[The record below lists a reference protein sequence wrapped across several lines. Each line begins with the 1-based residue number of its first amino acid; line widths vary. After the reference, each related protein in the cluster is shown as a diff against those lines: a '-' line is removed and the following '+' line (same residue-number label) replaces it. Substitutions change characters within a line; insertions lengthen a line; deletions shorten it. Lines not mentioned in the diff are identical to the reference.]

1 MAKRKPNKNNA
12 GSGSNGKAKTLNNS
26 IPPTPSA
33 ESGPPSPGGA
43 NAQAKGKN
51 KNNNGADGA
60 GAGGRNGTANDSS
73 ISIPL
78 TPSRS
83 NELVPVSPVA
93 ANATT
98 TNQRASSQEPQSG
111 FVSPPLFQT
120 PPTSPSSPA
129 IDARLLEDLL
139 LPDPMVPLA
148 TQEQATEAEIQHTP
162 VAEVVSGDA
171 NDTSEPRLNAKSET
185 PLPAADAAQDAQTP
199 TPKTQTGPEQD
210 LVPIQNASEE
220 QQPIVNDSPAEK
232 EDMKIDP
239 PLEAET
245 ETDES
250 GANKFLA
257 VDHGVGSGQDE
268 GVPQDAQ
275 PTASESHPSP
285 GTDELPVVGPQGF
298 YIDLVLPTT
307 PTGELSTLEY
317 EEDGKIDLGLEME
330 NQGDASGGDKTQ
342 VDEHVVGATG
352 DGGVFQTAGLA
363 SEAGADALPPADLQV
378 EGSHPAKLLA
388 PTDPAGITDTINETQ
403 VEPKTIAEDSN
414 VASVTQSPAAE
425 DESETTPTVVVTL
438 ATPTQEGPDP
448 DAALPA
454 APTSPTDPQPL
465 VQKPEVIAKADP
477 PSGVSNIQDDLSGTE
492 ELDAKA
498 SAGPIPPADPQT
510 PVREPEAEADPSA
523 IVSSAQADP
532 SGADVVEQDDL
543 PPSPPQ
549 TDIGVEDIVTQ
560 FQDLETS
567 ADHVQADLPQSRE
580 SEARAEESK
589 TPVQATQIPTPEASP
604 DTERAEGRVEVG
616 LKAESPL
623 LDDATTTDSGSGEGA
638 LSEDEST
645 HASAEHP
652 ATTEA
657 TSEAETMPEA
667 PEEDTEEELDLSEE
681 TTAAQAFSPTST
693 PVKPTEIQTPPS
705 PASTAPPSSQP
716 SPPTAVAPLPP
727 ISAQDIASGN
737 QDIIAIANLFATM
750 KKTVV
755 SMKTAFDR
763 IGTQAERMVSY
774 SLDVHTAEQVCLC
787 QVLIDANF

>member
-1 MAKRKPNKNNA
+1 MAKKKTTKNNA
-12 GSGSNGKAKTLNNS
+12 GGGSIGKAKTLNNS

-43 NAQAKGKN
+43 NAQANGKN
-51 KNNNGADGA
+51 KNKNKNNS

-78 TPSRS
+78 TPSSS
-83 NELVPVSPVA
+83 NEVVQVSPVA
-93 ANATT
+93 TNATT

-111 FVSPPLFQT
+111 FVSPPFFQT

-139 LPDPMVPLA
+139 LPDPIVPLT

-162 VAEVVSGDA
+162 VAEVVSGDE
-171 NDTSEPRLNAKSET
+171 NDTSDPQLHANSET
-185 PLPAADAAQDAQTP
+185 PLPAADAVQEAQTP
-199 TPKTQTGPEQD
+199 TPKTETGPEQD
-210 LVPIQNASEE
+210 LVPIQNVSEE
-220 QQPIVNDSPAEK
+220 QQPIVNDSLADK
-232 EDMKIDP
+232 EDKKIDP

-250 GANKFLA
+250 GANTILA

-275 PTASESHPSP
+275 PTASHPSP

-298 YIDLVLPTT
+298 YIDLTT
-307 PTGELSTLEY
+307 PTGELSSLEY
-317 EEDGKIDLGLEME
+317 EEDGKIDLGLETE

-342 VDEHVVGATG
+342 VDEHVAGATG
-352 DGGVFQTAGLA
+352 DGGVFQTTELA
-363 SEAGADALPPADLQV
+363 SEAEEDALPPADSQV
-378 EGSHPAKLLA
+378 EESDPGPKLTA
-388 PTDPAGITDTINETQ
+388 PTDPAGITDTITVTQ
-403 VEPKTIAEDSN
+403 VEPKTIVEDLSM
-414 VASVTQSPAAE
+414 ASDTQSPAAE
-425 DESETTPTVVVTL
+425 DNSETTPTVVVTL
-438 ATPTQEGPDP
+438 ATPTQEGTEPDV
-448 DAALPA
+448 ALLV
-454 APTSPTDPQPL
+454 APTPPADSRPL
-465 VQKPEVIAKADP
+465 VQDPEVVAKADP
-477 PSGVSNIQDDLSGTE
+477 PSSVSNIQDDFSGIE
-492 ELDAKA
+492 EGDAEA
-498 SAGPIPPADPQT
+498 SSSAEPIPPADSQT
-510 PVREPEAEADPSA
+510 PVREPEPEPDSSA

-532 SGADVVEQDDL
+532 SVADVVGQDDL

-560 FQDLETS
+560 VQDLETS
-567 ADHVQADLPQSRE
+567 ADRVQPDIPQSRE

-604 DTERAEGRVEVG
+604 DTERAEGRVEVD

-623 LDDATTTDSGSGEGA
+623 LDGVTTTDSASGEGA

-645 HASAEHP
+645 HASVEHP

-667 PEEDTEEELDLSEE
+667 PEEDTEEEVDLSEE
-681 TTAAQAFSPTST
+681 TSAAQACSPTST

-774 SLDVHTAEQVCLC
+774 SQDVHTAEQVCLC
-787 QVLIDANF
+787 QVLIDADF

>member
-1 MAKRKPNKNNA
+1 MPPKKKQKQNNA
-12 GSGSNGKAKTLNNS
+12 GGSGGSGGKANNLNVS
-26 IPPTPSA
+26 IPPTPST
-33 ESGPPSPGGA
+33 ESAPASPGGA
-43 NAQAKGKN
+43 KGKGKN
-51 KNNNGADGA
+51 KNKKNKNNPGAVA
-60 GAGGRNGTANDSS
+60 ASGRNGKADNLNF
-73 ISIPL
+73 SIPP
-78 TPSRS
+78 TPSS
-83 NELVPVSPVA
+83 ESAPASPIE
-93 ANATT
+93 ANTT
-98 TNQRASSQEPQSG
+98 RPKMHQRASSQEPQSELG
-111 FVSPPLFQT
+111 SPSRPFTT
-120 PPTSPSSPA
+120 PPTSPSSPVDVLS
-129 IDARLLEDLL
+129 IEDLL
-139 LPDPMVPLA
+139 LPGPMVPA
-148 TQEQATEAEIQHTP
+148 VTQEPEIQP
-162 VAEVVSGDA
+162 ILGAEAAPSAVL
-171 NDTSEPRLNAKSET
+171 TSETESSAKSEV
-185 PLPAADAAQDAQTP
+185 PLVTANAAQETQTP
-199 TPKTQTGPEQD
+199 TPNSETGPEQV
-210 LVPIQNASEE
+210 LTPTQNVAVE
-220 QQPIVNDSPAEK
+220 QQPLVDDFPADN
-232 EDMKIDP
+232 EDKKINP
-239 PLEAET
+239 PLEAENG
-245 ETDES
+245 TDES
-250 GANKFLA
+250 HANKTPVA
-257 VDHGVGSGQDE
+257 GHETGSEEIE
-268 GVPQDAQ
+268 GQDAQ
-275 PTASESHPSP
+275 PTPTNPTP
-285 GTDELPVVGPQGF
+285 GTDELPVADPQLMNIGL
-298 YIDLVLPTT
+298 IPII
-307 PTGELSTLEY
+307 PTGELSTLRSE
-317 EEDGKIDLGLEME
+317 EEDEKIDLGIGTEI
-330 NQGDASGGDKTQ
+330 QRDGSGADNTQ
-342 VDEHVVGATG
+342 VDEHGAGATG
-352 DGGVFQTAGLA
+352 DGGVFQTTELA
-363 SEAGADALPPADLQV
+363 SEAGAEALPPVDSQV
-378 EGSHPAKLLA
+378 EESDPGPKLTA
-388 PTDPAGITDTINETQ
+388 PTDPAGSTDTITATQ

-414 VASVTQSPAAE
+414 VASDTQSPAAE